1 MQALREKW
9 FKSTDL
15 QFVTVFS
22 GIQMAGGCDVQT
34 GLIKMRNE
42 KTSPEVVLTSIICR
56 VAAICSDSVNILR
69 QRNLQLPV
77 ML

>member
-1 MQALREKW
+1 
-9 FKSTDL
+9 
-15 QFVTVFS
+15 
-22 GIQMAGGCDVQT
+22 MAGGCDVQA
-34 GLIKMRNE
+34 GLIKIRNE